1 MTIAITTPTGHV
13 GSHVVRMLVQAGVRP
28 RLLLR
33 NPDRLD
39 AGLRDRVELAVG
51 DQRDA
56 DYVAEATRG
65 VEAIF
70 WVHPDD
76 WSLPDPDAD
85 AERTGEGLAAA
96 MRQNRIARVVF
107 QSSIGAELRHG
118 AGFIDGLARIELRL
132 DAARDETGAAL
143 LHLRC
148 GYFMTNL
155 LHDLDG
161 LRAGRL
167 MTTRPLDAPM
177 PWVDPSDIAT
187 VATLR
192 LLADDWTGRQVQ
204 AVHGPTDLTWHEA
217 AATLSAVTG
226 VSIQAQ
232 QITEAEER
240 SALRD
245 AGLSD
250 VAVDGIIGMA
260 AGEREGFVPEQPRS
274 VLTTTPS
281 SLAGWAI
288 THLRPAL
295 SLPGAQLVEPGPEQ
309 RLAVRVAVQPQV
321 ALAEAVE
328 QRVVEPAYG
337 ARRVAVAHPLVEAR
351 CRPTVSRLGE
361 LVERGDAELEQ
372 QPRDPGVVVGARPA
386 GVGVLAGQ
394 EGGELLGADPRVVA
408 VGLGRWSGMPGLQP
422 VADRE
427 NSRSASSSRPAARV
441 NRRSRSGTCSSGIV
455 PL

>member
-1 MTIAITTPTGHV
+1 MTIAITTPTGNV

-28 RLLLR
+28 RVLLR

-76 WSLPDPDAD
+76 WSVPDPNAD

-107 QSSIGAELRHG
+107 QSSIGAEQRHG

-148 GYFMTNL
+148 GFFMTNL

-167 MTTRPLDAPM
+167 TTTRPLEAPM
-177 PWVDPSDIAT
+177 PWVDPSDIAA

-204 AVHGPTDLTWHEA
+204 AVHGPADLTWHEVA
-217 AATLSAVTG
+217 AALSAATG

-232 QITEAEER
+232 QITDDEER
-240 SALRD
+240 SALRG
-245 AGLSD
+245 AGMSD
-250 VAVDGIIGMA
+250 VAVEGIIGMA
-260 AGEREGFVPEQPRS
+260 AGERDGFIPEQPRS
-274 VLTTTPS
+274 VLSTTPS

-295 SLPGAQLVEPGPEQ
+295 
-309 RLAVRVAVQPQV
+309 
-321 ALAEAVE
+321 
-328 QRVVEPAYG
+328 
-337 ARRVAVAHPLVEAR
+337 
-351 CRPTVSRLGE
+351 
-361 LVERGDAELEQ
+361 
-372 QPRDPGVVVGARPA
+372 
-386 GVGVLAGQ
+386 
-394 EGGELLGADPRVVA
+394 
-408 VGLGRWSGMPGLQP
+408 
-422 VADRE
+422 
-427 NSRSASSSRPAARV
+427 
-441 NRRSRSGTCSSGIV
+441 
-455 PL
+455 

>member
-1 MTIAITTPTGHV
+1 VTIAVTTPTGNV
-13 GSHVVRMLVQAGVRP
+13 GSHVVRMLCQAGVRP

-39 AGLRDRVELAVG
+39 PEVRDHVELAVG

-107 QSSIGAELRHG
+107 QSSIGAEMRHG
-118 AGFIDGLARIELRL
+118 AGFIDGLARIEQRL
-132 DAARDETGAAL
+132 DAAREETGSAL

-167 MTTRPLDAPM
+167 TTFRPLDEPM
-177 PWVDPSDIAT
+177 PWVDPRDIAT
-187 VATLR
+187 VATVR
-192 LLADDWTGRQVQ
+192 LLADDWTGRHVQ
-204 AVHGPTDLTWHEA
+204 AAHGPADLTWTEA
-217 AATLSAVTG
+217 AAALSTATG
-226 VSIQAQ
+226 VSIEAQ
-232 QITEAEER
+232 QITDDEER
-240 SALRD
+240 DALR
-245 AGLSD
+245 AASMSD
-250 VAVDGIIGMA
+250 VAVEGIVGM
-260 AGEREGFVPEQPRS
+260 GVGKREGFTPEQPRS

-295 SLPGAQLVEPGPEQ
+295 
-309 RLAVRVAVQPQV
+309 
-321 ALAEAVE
+321 
-328 QRVVEPAYG
+328 
-337 ARRVAVAHPLVEAR
+337 
-351 CRPTVSRLGE
+351 
-361 LVERGDAELEQ
+361 
-372 QPRDPGVVVGARPA
+372 
-386 GVGVLAGQ
+386 
-394 EGGELLGADPRVVA
+394 
-408 VGLGRWSGMPGLQP
+408 
-422 VADRE
+422 
-427 NSRSASSSRPAARV
+427 
-441 NRRSRSGTCSSGIV
+441 
-455 PL
+455 